1 MQLSSLFLFLIKQNH
16 YFAGTLAAPE
26 NTMTVK
32 LGEHKLSFDVRGFF
46 QSNLFVFEKVCRL
59 ITDILPGGE
68 NILDMYSGC
77 GSISSFLTEKYKNV
91 VLVDGTK
98 ACEEIGSPKVLNMIM
113 LGAYGGGIQTGNTC
127 GAVLAAAS
135 VLSMKYI
142 EQKAHE
148 SKDIKPVT
156 TEFIRRI
163 NGRYGSVLCKDI
175 KPQSFDP
182 EHRCRFTVEEA
193 CDILESVIADY
204 EKEKA

>member
-1 MQLSSLFLFLIKQNH
+1 MMLKDACKKYYVDQNYNCAESLIRGANDYYDL
-16 YFAGTLAAPE
+16 
-26 NTMTVK
+26 K
-32 LGEHKLSFDVRGFF
+32 LHDR
-46 QSNLFVFEKVCRL
+46 
-59 ITDILPGGE
+59 D
-68 NILDMYSGC
+68 
-77 GSISSFLTEKYKNV
+77 
-91 VLVDGTK
+91 
-98 ACEEIGSPKVLNMIM
+98 MIM
-113 LGAYGGGIQTGNTC
+113 LGGYGGGIQTGNTC

-142 EQKAHE
+142 EQKSHE

-163 NGRYGSVLCKDI
+163 NARYGSVLCKDI